1 MRGWISKRLN
11 LPKDQTW
18 FFELIHQKAL
28 VRDIILYSHHVR
40 DLIIQHG
47 NTMSGSSQQF
57 SGKKGDCQ
65 LGDSVSL
72 CFSCHLTQP
81 WLFST
86 DLEQGEITNSWY
98 PQNLK
103 CTQTDKENKFEWY
116 IFAQTAPIPQWCAL
130 DQIRHCVT
138 ILCNT
143 YYLNIYY
150 LKCEYVPRWEQT
162 M

>member
-1 MRGWISKRLN
+1 M
-11 LPKDQTW
+11 
-18 FFELIHQKAL
+18 FFLSPDTALIVFH
-28 VRDIILYSHHVR
+28 
-40 DLIIQHG
+40 
-47 NTMSGSSQQF
+47 
-57 SGKKGDCQ
+57 
-65 LGDSVSL
+65 
-72 CFSCHLTQP
+72 
-81 WLFST
+81 W
-86 DLEQGEITNSWY
+86 SWTGRNY
-98 PQNLK
+98 KLQNLK